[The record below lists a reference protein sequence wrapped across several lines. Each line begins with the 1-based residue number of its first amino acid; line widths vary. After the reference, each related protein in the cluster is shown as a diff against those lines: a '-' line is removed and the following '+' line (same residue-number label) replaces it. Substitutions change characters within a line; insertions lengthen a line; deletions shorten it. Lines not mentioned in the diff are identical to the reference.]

1 MDTIIYNATIVNEG
15 RRFTGYVGIEGEI
28 IAEIGEGMPTFD
40 MLKNAASFDIA
51 GAYLLP
57 GAIDTHVHF
66 REPGLTRK
74 ASIAS
79 ESAKAVAG
87 GVTSFLDMPNTDPAA
102 TTEEIIDKKKKI
114 ASKSSFANYGFFI
127 GATNDNIDSLL
138 SADYTSIPG
147 IKLFMGSSTGNM
159 LVDNWQSLERLFSEF
174 KGVIAVHAEDEATI
188 RNNAEHIRRELGENA
203 HVSVHSLIRSR
214 EACMK
219 ASQVAVDLAKRF
231 GSRLHLLHI
240 STADELS
247 LLSEGPI
254 ESKRITAE
262 TCPHYL
268 TFTATDLTSK
278 RGFVRKCNPAIKG
291 EADRTALR
299 NAVCSD
305 AIDIIATDHAPHLLS
320 EKEGSVFTA
329 ASGMPGIKFM
339 LPLMLDTTIHKEAG
353 SPSLTVEQVV
363 EKTAHNPA
371 RLYGIERR
379 GFIRKGYFADL
390 VIVSTPVARPD
401 EISDSDTTSHV
412 PGLWGIGDGDIS
424 PKCNWTPYEGI
435 PLSHRVLSTFVNGKR
450 VFDGKKVD
458 PKTRSAQPLKFTE

>member
-15 RRFTGYVGIEGEI
+15 RRFNGYVGIEGNI
-28 IAEIGEGMPTFD
+28 IAEVGEGMPTFD
-40 MLKNAASFDIA
+40 MLKNSASFDVA

-74 ASIAS
+74 ATIAS

-102 TTEEIIDKKKKI
+102 TTEEIVESKKKI
-114 ASKSSFANYGFFI
+114 AAKSSFANYGFFI

-138 SADYTSIPG
+138 RADYTSIPG
-147 IKLFMGSSTGNM
+147 IKLFMGSSTGDM
-159 LVDNWQSLERLFSEF
+159 LVDNWQSLERLFAEF

-188 RNNAEHIRRELGENA
+188 RTNAEFIRRELGDKA
-203 HVSVHSLIRSR
+203 HVSVHPLIRSR

-247 LLSEGPI
+247 LLSGGNI

-268 TFTATDLTSK
+268 TFTSSDLTSK
-278 RGFVRKCNPAIKG
+278 RGFVRKCNPSIKG
-291 EADRTALR
+291 EADRAALR
-299 NAVCSD
+299 DAVGSD
-305 AIDIIATDHAPHLLS
+305 LIDIIATDHAPHLLA

-339 LPLMLDTTIHKEAG
+339 LPLMLDMTMANDRET
-353 SPSLTVEQVV
+353 PCLTVEQVV

-390 VIVSTPVARPD
+390 VIVSAPVAKPD
-401 EISDSDTTSHV
+401 LISDSDTTSHV
-412 PGLWGIGDGDIS
+412 PGLWGLGDGDIS

-435 PLSHRVLSTFVNGKR
+435 PLSHRVMTTFVNGKR

-458 PKTRSAQPLKFTE
+458 PKTRSAQELKFN

>member
-15 RRFTGYVGIEGEI
+15 RRFNGYVAIEGNI
-28 IAEIGEGMPTFD
+28 IAEVGEGMPTFD
-40 MLKNAASFDIA
+40 MLKNSASFDVA

-74 ASIAS
+74 ATIAS

-102 TTEEIIDKKKKI
+102 TTEDIIENKKKT

-138 SADYTSIPG
+138 RADYTAIPG
-147 IKLFMGSSTGNM
+147 IKLFMGSSTGDM

-188 RNNAEHIRRELGENA
+188 RANADFIRRELGENA
-203 HVSVHSLIRSR
+203 HVSVHPLIRSR

-219 ASQVAVDLAKRF
+219 ASQVAVDLARRF
-231 GSRLHLLHI
+231 NSRLHLLHI

-247 LLSEGPI
+247 LLSAGSI
-254 ESKRITAE
+254 DGKRITAE

-268 TFTATDLTSK
+268 TFTSSDLTSK

-291 EADRTALR
+291 ETDREALR
-299 NAVCSD
+299 NAVGTD
-305 AIDIIATDHAPHLLS
+305 LIDIIATDHAPHLLA
-320 EKEGSVFTA
+320 EKEGSVFAA

-339 LPLMLDTTIHKEAG
+339 LPLMLDMTIARG
-353 SPSLTVEQVV
+353 TDGPTLTVEQVV

-390 VIVSTPVARPD
+390 VIVSAPVAKPD
-401 EISDSDTTSHV
+401 QISDSDTTSHV

-435 PLSHRVLSTFVNGKR
+435 PLSHRVMSTFVNGKR

-458 PKTRSAQPLKFTE
+458 PKSRSAQPLKFTE